1 MLLEGNRGTPI
12 PLDTKKGRTLTQ
24 SKRNFQFEGFDD
36 QSFFPFRKEILAILA
51 ISSLFLFILLYIFG
65 GSNDTNT
72 NIDDVTLQARMIF
85 FLIGPLLSFLFYI
98 SLLLFL
104 FFRETYRR
112 TFKIIFEYAMIGGI
126 VSILFALTLNT
137 RAILLAIALSIEFDQ
152 EFGIFAF
159 AAIIGPMIEE
169 IGKGIPIYYLS
180 KALITR
186 ENSEKEF
193 RLLQNIRTPV
203 MVGSLTGAIF
213 NILETYWYIWNLGYL
228 FELEDKE
235 NWQLVSSQIVLRS
248 LNPLHL
254 FTSAILGLGIGL
266 AIWNTNRKVLLN
278 ENYSAG
284 LFGFL
289 VAVFFHGLWNG
300 SLVRA
305 DEDTQTL
312 ELFGIELPLLNVF
325 LIVVSLAG
333 LIFLWSY
340 ISKFESVTCDFCDE
354 WHKPP
359 YEPEAHF
366 HLPNISL
373 SLTTKMLGTFRPQVY
388 KCNFCQKVVS
398 GKSCTSCNSK
408 KLFTCGNCNATIPA
422 HASTCW
428 MCQKGVEI
436 PFSTILDY
444 PDHSS
449 STLSKPLVYILAGF
463 YVPSSL
469 AILVILSNSFSTAE
483 EDSGLIDSLM
493 IIFFFL
499 LILGLT
505 LVQIMRWLN
514 NEYKYAMGYS
524 LSRTIFSMM
533 IIQFAI
539 LFLAVGII
547 LMSLSQIEG
556 SFLVGGFL
564 FVVESLLIFRY
575 AITVLLDFSPLFH
588 EVRIE
593 RKNGV

>member
-1 MLLEGNRGTPI
+1 MLEGNRGTTN
-12 PLDTKKGRTLTQ
+12 PLDTMKGLTLTQ
-24 SKRNFQFEGFDD
+24 SKRDLRFEGFDD
-36 QSFFPFRKEILAILA
+36 QSFFPFRKEFLAILA
-51 ISSLFLFILLYIFG
+51 ISSLLIFVSLYIFG
-65 GSNDTNT
+65 DSTVDGH
-72 NIDDVTLQARMIF
+72 NIDNQTLQARMIF
-85 FLIGPLLSFLFYI
+85 FLIGPFLSFLFYI
-98 SLLLFL
+98 TLLLFL

-112 TFKIIFEYAMIGGI
+112 TFKIIFEYAMIGGL

-137 RAILLAIALSIEFDQ
+137 RAILLAIALAVQFDE
-152 EFGIFAF
+152 EFGLFAF

-169 IGKGIPIYYLS
+169 IGKGIPVYYLS

-203 MVGSLTGAIF
+203 MIGSLTGAIF
-213 NILETYWYIWNLGYL
+213 NLLETYWYIWNLGYL
-228 FELEDKE
+228 FELEDKD
-235 NWQLVSSQIVLRS
+235 NWQTVSSQIVLRS

-284 LFGFL
+284 LLGFL
-289 VAVFFHGLWNG
+289 IAVLFHGLWNG

-305 DEDTQTL
+305 DENTETL
-312 ELFGIELPLLNVF
+312 ELFGIELPFFNVF
-325 LIVVSLAG
+325 LIVVSLVG
-333 LIFLWSY
+333 LILLWSY
-340 ISKFESVTCDFCDE
+340 ISNFESETCQYCDE

-359 YEPEAHF
+359 YDPEGHF
-366 HLPNISL
+366 HLPKISV
-373 SLTTKMLGTFRPQVY
+373 SLNTKIVGAFRPQVY
-388 KCNFCQKVVS
+388 KCNFCKKVVTD
-398 GKSCTSCNSK
+398 KSCTSCNSK

-428 MCQKGVEI
+428 MCQKRVEM

-444 PDHSS
+444 PDNSS

-483 EDSGLIDSLM
+483 EDSSYIDSLM

-505 LVQIMRWLN
+505 LIQIIRWLN

-539 LFLAVGII
+539 LFLAVGIL
-547 LMSLSQIEG
+547 LMSLSEFEG
-556 SFLVGGFL
+556 SFLFGGFL
-564 FVVESLLIFRY
+564 FIVESLLIFRY
-575 AITVLLDFSPLFH
+575 AISVLLNFSPLFH